1 MFRNNEGIS
10 TTRRG
15 AGFSIMLLH
24 LIKND
29 MADGKVKIFF
39 LKILLKSIFFLFQPL
54 FKKVMNELL
63 TISSSQDKTKILNKD
78 SLETSLLHYLCVLV
92 KDSSLSEEIM
102 PYLEQILELTFD
114 KINSKEWTTRNAALQ
129 LFGSIVPKLTK
140 QKQFFD
146 GEKDDWEPIL
156 VTIDDILVKMP
167 KFGIFILNHLESSQ
181 NYSTSSLILF
191 LEFLSKIEVRKSFV
205 NHKEIIEK
213 FNTVFWNLLSHCDD
227 QVRKLSAKCFALFHE
242 FRVELKNLIEI
253 CVSLIFQIKEI
264 NFQHG
269 LILTVFYML
278 KKFLADSKFMEFN
291 EKFYLE
297 KIRNVFRENFI
308 SPEKENSFYLRCYL
322 IDLLILLEFK
332 VDDEIFIE
340 IVFCRKN
347 FMIKELGLLDAE
359 KRFNFGY
366 EMWKCKVLKLYES
379 EVN

>member
-1 MFRNNEGIS
+1 M
-10 TTRRG
+10 T
-15 AGFSIMLLH
+15 
-24 LIKND
+24 
-29 MADGKVKIFF
+29 
-39 LKILLKSIFFLFQPL
+39 
-54 FKKVMNELL
+54 ELL

-78 SLETSLLHYLCVLV
+78 SLEASLLHYLCVLV

-114 KINSKEWTTRNAALQ
+114 KINSKEWTTRNASLQ

-156 VTIDDILVKMP
+156 VTIDDILIKMP
-167 KFGIFILNHLESSQ
+167 TFGIFILKHLESSQ

-191 LEFLSKIEVRKSFV
+191 LEFLSKIEVRKSSV

-213 FNTVFWNLLSHCDD
+213 FNSVFWNLLKHSDD

-242 FRVELKNLIEI
+242 FRIELKNLIEI
-253 CVSLIFQIKEI
+253 CVSLIFKIKEI

-291 EKFYLE
+291 EKDYLM
-297 KIRNVFRENFI
+297 KIRNIFCENFI
-308 SPEKENSFYLRCYL
+308 SFEKENSFYLRCYL
-322 IDLLILLEFK
+322 IDLLILLGFK
-332 VDDEIFIE
+332 NDEEIFIE
-340 IVFCRKN
+340 IVFCRKDIP
-347 FMIKELGLLDAE
+347 MKEFSLFVDDERRL
-359 KRFNFGY
+359 NFGY

-379 EVN
+379 MN